1 MAYSNLQIFTVE
13 LVGTFILVVFATGSI
28 VLDAEMFNGE
38 LGIPFHAVAP
48 FVALVIG
55 VYSFGKVS
63 LAHSTCCNN
72 WILHYRAHIKDSN
85 FVLFCS
91 RNNWCHTRF
100 IVCLKCDWR

>member
-48 FVALVIG
+48 FVALLIG

-63 LAHSTCCNN
+63 LAHFNPAVT
-72 WILHYRAHIKDSN
+72 IRVLYHRAHIKNSN
-85 FVLFCS
+85 FVLCCS
-91 RNNWCHTRF
+91 RNNWRHTRLSL
-100 IVCLKCDWR
+100 IHI

>member
-48 FVALVIG
+48 FIALLIG
-55 VYSFGKVS
+55 VYSFGKVK
-63 LAHSTCCNN
+63 
-72 WILHYRAHIKDSN
+72 IIKDRSH
-85 FVLFCS
+85 S
-91 RNNWCHTRF
+91 YTRF
-100 IVCLKCDWR
+100 NIYCHVF